1 MWPPRG
7 ILSNFIE
14 ITLRHGCSPVNLLH
28 NFRTPFSKD
37 TSGWLLLKLPNDR
50 LLVRQKP
57 FSKVVLD
64 YFGPL
69 MVKLR
74 KCIRSNQS
82 TVKKYRAF
90 YMLKTS
96 HAASNMSIGSIFLAL
111 TWFIYQRDCINI
123 KRFNNR
129 TNFVSAEKNFKKA
142 LKI

>member
-69 MVKLR
+69 MVKLT

-82 TVKKYRAF
+82 TAKKYRAF
-90 YMLKTS
+90 SMLKTS